1 MGLSLMMKKMTLNKM
16 GTVFRIGL
24 SIVWTFLLPLS
35 LNALEYEFRGQ
46 LSAYGTGFYDHG
58 QYDGQLGLRYIPVA
72 ELKAPLKND
81 NEWELELAVD
91 NYTDTKADPSFK
103 TKLYRLK
110 LRYAAPR
117 WEVQA
122 GLQKINFG
130 PAKLLRSLMWFDQ
143 IDPRDP
149 LGVTSG
155 IWGVSAR
162 YYTLNN
168 TNFWVWG
175 LYGNHDPKGME
186 RYATREEK
194 PEYGGRLQLPVP
206 SGEVALTVHQRTANT
221 GVQQFKEFRYAFDG
235 RWDAVVGLWFEAVQ
249 FARSTDLPH
258 LWDQTVTIGS
268 DYTFGVGNGLYIVGE
283 HIFNR
288 RHKDFFHTEKIM
300 QASALLLNYPL
311 GIFDS
316 LTAIGF
322 YSWETQDFYKYFSWQ
337 RTFDA
342 VIANVALFHYPQ
354 SQATAPTGQAVT
366 GYGVQIMLIYNH

>member
-168 TNFWVWG
+168 TNFWV
-175 LYGNHDPKGME
+175 
-186 RYATREEK
+186 
-194 PEYGGRLQLPVP
+194 
-206 SGEVALTVHQRTANT
+206 
-221 GVQQFKEFRYAFDG
+221 
-235 RWDAVVGLWFEAVQ
+235 
-249 FARSTDLPH
+249 
-258 LWDQTVTIGS
+258 
-268 DYTFGVGNGLYIVGE
+268 
-283 HIFNR
+283 
-288 RHKDFFHTEKIM
+288 
-300 QASALLLNYPL
+300 
-311 GIFDS
+311 
-316 LTAIGF
+316 
-322 YSWETQDFYKYFSWQ
+322 
-337 RTFDA
+337 
-342 VIANVALFHYPQ
+342 
-354 SQATAPTGQAVT
+354 
-366 GYGVQIMLIYNH
+366 